1 MSTDNVAYEI
11 GKKLLSRS
19 ESLCVAESCSGGL
32 IAHRIT
38 NVPGASAYFLGGVV
52 AYSNMAKIRL
62 LGVQESVLA
71 AHGAVSEQV
80 VRQMAEGVIALFG
93 AHWSIAVTGIA
104 GPGGGSPVKPVGLVY
119 LCVAN
124 PKNSFVE
131 CHTFRGSREEIKT
144 QTAERALNLLWERL
158 A

>member
-1 MSTDNVAYEI
+1 
-11 GKKLLSRS
+11 
-19 ESLCVAESCSGGL
+19 
-32 IAHRIT
+32 
-38 NVPGASAYFLGGVV
+38 
-52 AYSNMAKIRL
+52 MAKIRL

-104 GPGGGSPVKPVGLVY
+104 GPGGGSPIKPVGMVY

-124 PKNSFVE
+124 HEKSIVE
-131 CHTFRGSREEIKT
+131 CQTFRGSREEIKA
-144 QTAERALNLLWERL
+144 QTAERALTLLWERL